1 MIYSDQSALVLDTN
15 SNEKREYEILKAHS
29 VVCRLSKADKRALA
43 EYLEHANHVGKS
55 FYLALSRLISGKLH
69 YAPDLDGT
77 SPSHATATG
86 GSQITFA
93 IDKLRTQKGRLV
105 YHEDYNPRLDDINMA
120 SLLGS
125 TLTGMKP
132 GQTAPF
138 LQADG
143 SFREVHLISVDH

>member
-77 SPSHATATG
+77 SPSHA
-86 GSQITFA
+86 

-105 YHEDYNPRLDDINMA
+105 YHEDYNPRHDDINMA